1 MSKTY
6 EELESE
12 NQMLE
17 VTLERQQLRLN
28 EWVALHTEC
37 LTELNDTRAENNFL
51 ETRIVGLE
59 DRNKKL
65 IAKLARVKAKT
76 CKDCVKLFE
85 EMAEKQL
92 ASRSC
97 KTCALADYCYQTI
110 KFVGSEPTP
119 RMAYSKTISHCTLW
133 EAKK

>member
-6 EELESE
+6 EELEAE

-17 VTLERQQLRLN
+17 FELKETQQ
-28 EWVALHTEC
+28 
-37 LTELNDTRAENNFL
+37 
-51 ETRIVGLE
+51 
-59 DRNKKL
+59 
-65 IAKLARVKAKT
+65 KLARIKNKT
-76 CKDCVKLFE
+76 CKDCVRSFE

-110 KFVGSEPTP
+110 KFVGSGPTP

-133 EAKK
+133 RAKK